1 MTQAFDKAI
10 CAMSAVVVEH
20 LSKRFGDFVAVN
32 DISFTVARGE
42 IFGFLGPN
50 GSGKTTTIRMVL
62 GLLPPTSGSAR
73 VLDIDVRRHPERIA
87 RRVGYMSQKFSL
99 YPDLTVAENL
109 SFYGRTYGLRGRE
122 LARRQD
128 EVLALI
134 GLEAQRRQL
143 TAALAGG
150 WKQKLALATAL
161 LHRPELLVLDEP
173 TAGVDPIN
181 RREFWRLLYRLA
193 AEGVTVFVTT
203 HYMDEAEQCH
213 RLALI
218 HNGTL
223 LAVGAPE
230 AIKQTHMPG
239 QVVEVICARPQ
250 VALQVLR
257 TADLTEVALYGE
269 RIHIVGPDLEQRLD
283 ELAARLEAA
292 AAGLS
297 SLRLIPP
304 SLEDVFIAQ
313 TAKNSHVTTI

>member
-1 MTQAFDKAI
+1 MN
-10 CAMSAVVVEH
+10 AVVVEH
-20 LSKRFGDFVAVN
+20 LTKRFGRFVAVN

-50 GSGKTTTIRMVL
+50 GSGKTTTIRMLL
-62 GLLPPTSGSAR
+62 GLLPPTSGQAR
-73 VLDIDVRRHPERIA
+73 VLDVDVVRHPERIA

-99 YPDLTVAENL
+99 YPDLTVEENL
-109 SFYGRTYGLRGRE
+109 RFYGRTYGLRGRA

-134 GLEAQRRQL
+134 GLEAQRRRL

-181 RREFWRLLYRLA
+181 RREFWRLLYGLA
-193 AEGVTVFVTT
+193 GEGVTVFVTT

-218 HNGTL
+218 HNGVL
-223 LAVGAPE
+223 LAVGAPDV
-230 AIKQTHMPG
+230 IKQTHMPG
-239 QVVEVICARPQ
+239 QVVEVLCARPR
-250 VALQVLR
+250 VALPVLR
-257 TADLTEVALYGE
+257 AADLAEVALYGE
-269 RIHIVGPDLEQRLD
+269 RIHIAGPNLEHRLD
-283 ELAARLEAA
+283 ELRARLEAA
-292 AAGLS
+292 GAGVIA
-297 SLRLIPP
+297 LRVIPP

-313 TAKNSHVTTI
+313 TSTR

>member
-1 MTQAFDKAI
+1 MT
-10 CAMSAVVVEH
+10 AVIVEH
-20 LSKRFGDFVAVN
+20 LTKRFGRFVAVN

-50 GSGKTTTIRMVL
+50 GSGKTTTIRILL
-62 GLLPPTSGSAR
+62 GLLPPTSGTAR
-73 VLDIDVRRHPERIA
+73 VLDVDVVRHPERIA

-99 YPDLTVAENL
+99 YPDLTVEENL

-122 LARRQD
+122 LTRRRT

-143 TAALAGG
+143 TAGLAGG

-181 RREFWRLLYRLA
+181 RREFWRLLYQLA
-193 AEGVTVFVTT
+193 GEGVTVFVTT

-230 AIKQTHMPG
+230 TIKQTHMPG

-250 VALQVLR
+250 VALAVLR
-257 TADLTEVALYGE
+257 AADLTEVALYGE
-269 RIHIVGPDLEQRLD
+269 RIHIAGPSLDGRLD

-292 AAGLS
+292 GAGVIR
-297 SLRLIPP
+297 LRPIPP

-313 TAKNSHVTTI
+313 TTTR

>member
-1 MTQAFDKAI
+1 MN
-10 CAMSAVVVEH
+10 AVVVEH
-20 LSKRFGDFVAVN
+20 LTKRFGRFVAVN
-32 DISFTVARGE
+32 AISFTVARGE

-50 GSGKTTTIRMVL
+50 GSGKTTTIRMLL
-62 GLLPPTSGSAR
+62 GLLPPTSGQAR
-73 VLDIDVRRHPERIA
+73 VLDVDVVRHPERIA

-99 YPDLTVAENL
+99 YPDLTVEENL
-109 SFYGRTYGLRGRE
+109 RFYGRTYGLRGRA
-122 LARRQD
+122 LAQRQD

-134 GLEAQRRQL
+134 GLEAQRRRL
-143 TAALAGG
+143 TADLAGG

-193 AEGVTVFVTT
+193 GEGVTVFVTT

-218 HNGTL
+218 HNGVL
-223 LAVGAPE
+223 LAVGAPD

-239 QVVEVICARPQ
+239 QVVEVLCARPQ
-250 VALQVLR
+250 VALPILR
-257 TADLTEVALYGE
+257 TADLAEIALYGE
-269 RIHIVGPDLEQRLD
+269 RIHIAGPNLEHRLD
-283 ELAARLEAA
+283 ELTARLEAA
-292 AAGLS
+292 GAGVIA
-297 SLRLIPP
+297 LRVIPP

-313 TAKNSHVTTI
+313 TSTR